1 MLTPVAAARQ
11 TSGPRDRRCRAWLWL
26 IAAALVVAGL
36 MAAPRA
42 RAQGGVEVLG
52 LAAHR
57 TTEGVSLDYQ
67 LRVGLPRAVE
77 EAAQRGVPLYF
88 HATASVFRSRWY
100 WRDDRVSRMRR
111 EWRLTFQPLT
121 STWRVS
127 QGGLGQSH
135 ATLAEALTTMT
146 RTTGWRLADA
156 TQADGE
162 TRHYVEFEWGL
173 DTAQLPRP
181 LQIGLTG
188 GNEWQLGIERTLR
201 LESRAEP
208 RPEAGKAAA
217 EPK

>member
-11 TSGPRDRRCRAWLWL
+11 TSGPRDRRCRAWAWL
-26 IAAALVVAGL
+26 IAAALAAVLLV
-36 MAAPRA
+36 APRA
-42 RAQGGVEVLG
+42 WAQGGVEVLG
-52 LAAHR
+52 LAAQR
-57 TTEGVSLDYQ
+57 TVEGVALDYQ
-67 LRVGLPRAVE
+67 LRVSLPPAVE

-88 HATASVFRSRWY
+88 QATASVFRSRWY

-111 EWRLTFQPLT
+111 EWRLTYQPLT

-135 ATLAEALTTMT
+135 ATLADALGTMT
-146 RTTGWRLADA
+146 RTSGWRLADA
-156 TQADGE
+156 AQADGD

-173 DTAQLPRP
+173 DTTQLPRP

-188 GNEWQLGIERTLR
+188 GNEWQLGVERTLR

-208 RPEAGKAAA
+208 KPEAGKPAAD
-217 EPK
+217 PK